1 MLPVNFIARRREI
14 RFPLFLLISIIRKY
28 LYFLRNL
35 KDCFNF
41 DFFEYLNLKKKK
53 KKNVIKFD
61 IETITVRPLITPFK
75 KKYHSRNKCSIIDS
89 PIFSFVYSYEH
100 LRRDQSAFDAI
111 RGRIP
116 FRNRLF
122 HGARCCEGDNV
133 NNGSRVA
140 CVSVLL
146 WTGETR
152 NRSVTEGRPRRS
164 TSVLEGQ
171 SIIGIESSLVVH
183 NSLSINVVN
192 LAIF

>member
-122 HGARCCEGDNV
+122 HGASERDAVREITLTTDLASLVFRCFCERERLGT
-133 NNGSRVA
+133 G
-140 CVSVLL
+140 LL
-146 WTGETR
+146 PKVDR
-152 NRSVTEGRPRRS
+152 DDQRLSSKANRLSELNHRSWSTTPFRS
-164 TSVLEGQ
+164 TS
-171 SIIGIESSLVVH
+171 
-183 NSLSINVVN
+183 
-192 LAIF
+192 